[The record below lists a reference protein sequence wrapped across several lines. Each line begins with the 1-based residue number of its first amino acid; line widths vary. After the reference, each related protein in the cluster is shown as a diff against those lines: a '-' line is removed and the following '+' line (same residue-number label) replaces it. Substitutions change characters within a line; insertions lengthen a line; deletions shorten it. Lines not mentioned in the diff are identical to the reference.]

1 MQIEKGSNMIS
12 KRKAPSAKNIT
23 PEMVDSYVESLGG
36 WELTDKQKK
45 ELDEL
50 NKKLKLGKYNKK

>member
-1 MQIEKGSNMIS
+1 MIS

>member
-1 MQIEKGSNMIS
+1 MLP

-23 PEMVDSYVESLGG
+23 PEMVNSYVESLGG

-45 ELDEL
+45 EQDEL
-50 NKKLKLGKYNKK
+50 DKKLKLGKYKKK

>member
-1 MQIEKGSNMIS
+1 MIS

-23 PEMVDSYVESLGG
+23 PEMVDAYVESLGG

-45 ELDEL
+45 KQAELD
-50 NKKLKLGKYNKK
+50 KKLKLGKYKKK

>member
-1 MQIEKGSNMIS
+1 MIS

-23 PEMVDSYVESLGG
+23 PKMVDSYVESLGG

-45 ELDEL
+45 KLDEL
-50 NKKLKLGKYNKK
+50 DKNLKLGKHKKK